1 MTNGEKF
8 KQTFGFSP
16 HGCPVPTII
25 CADNHANC
33 RRCPFDK
40 WWEKDYKKCCQLE
53 LSKVEEQIEGQ
64 IEITEILKDGND

>member
-40 WWEKDYKKCCQLE
+40 WWEREYLPCFELERKKE
-53 LSKVEEQIEGQ
+53 
-64 IEITEILKDGND
+64 